1 MESRNPLL
9 CWQED
14 QGFWLTSLSAYIL
27 PPDRTPTQSLPV
39 VLEAEDTIFYQHGF
53 HSIIVGW
60 REPGGCEVGESPE
73 CLSKAAWQ
81 PDVLL
86 HGTEAAC
93 GAPLRA
99 EDSAGSEARLGEA
112 RDLAGVSGS
121 AWGMPGSRPN
131 SGDSGR
137 AEPAGGPGG
146 RGLLCARSQYSTV
159 DVPEQGTA
167 QVAQWWK
174 GWQTLG
180 PGKAGNRLV
189 TSGNTEG
196 DSKELRANVPVQG
209 GGGSEMCCLDPS
221 SLSGGGRGA
230 GARLFPAR

>member
-1 MESRNPLL
+1 MVSCRDDGYIE
-9 CWQED
+9 
-14 QGFWLTSLSAYIL
+14 LSWNLQQAAQAPEKAIFPHGSVPATRVTKGLEPRACDFECSMTL
-27 PPDRTPTQSLPV
+27 PFSSQ
-39 VLEAEDTIFYQHGF
+39 Q
-53 HSIIVGW
+53 
-60 REPGGCEVGESPE
+60 VGESPE